1 MEALQEALINLL
13 VVVIGLVATFVGQK
27 GYSYLNNKGILKEIE
42 AKQKYVNIVVN
53 AIQQTYKEANGE
65 EKLGEAKTQLVDF
78 FNANG
83 IKFTDVELNS
93 LIEAAVKGVKDGA
106 KKVSMEEVIA
116 QKVALDKQS
125 CQWVIR

>member
-1 MEALQEALINLL
+1 MEALQEALINFL

-106 KKVSMEEVIA
+106 KKVSMEEVVA
-116 QKVALDKQS
+116 QKVALDK
-125 CQWVIR
+125 

>member
-1 MEALQEALINLL
+1 MEALQEALINFL
-13 VVVIGLVATFVGQK
+13 VVIIGLVATFVGQK

-83 IKFTDVELNS
+83 IKFTDIELNS
-93 LIEAAVKGVKDGA
+93 LIESAVKGVKDGA
-106 KKVSMEEVIA
+106 KKVSMEEAIA
-116 QKVALDKQS
+116 QKVALDK
-125 CQWVIR
+125 

>member
-1 MEALQEALINLL
+1 MEELQEALINFL

-65 EKLGEAKTQLVDF
+65 EKLDEAKTQLVDF
-78 FNANG
+78 FNTNG

-93 LIEAAVKGVKDGA
+93 LIEAAVKCVKDGA

-116 QKVALDKQS
+116 QKVALDK
-125 CQWVIR
+125 

>member
-93 LIEAAVKGVKDGA
+93 LIEAAVKGVKDGV
-106 KKVSMEEVIA
+106 KKFSIEEAIA
-116 QKVALDKQS
+116 QKVALDK
-125 CQWVIR
+125 

>member
-1 MEALQEALINLL
+1 MEALQEALINFL

-93 LIEAAVKGVKDGA
+93 LIEAAVKGVKDGV

-116 QKVALDKQS
+116 QKVALDK
-125 CQWVIR
+125 

>member
-1 MEALQEALINLL
+1 MEALQEALINFL

-78 FNANG
+78 FNTNG

-93 LIEAAVKGVKDGA
+93 LIESAVKGVKDGA
-106 KKVSMEEVIA
+106 KKFSIEEAIA
-116 QKVALDKQS
+116 QKVALDK
-125 CQWVIR
+125 

>member
-1 MEALQEALINLL
+1 MEALQESLINLL

-78 FNANG
+78 FNSNG

-116 QKVALDKQS
+116 QKVALDK
-125 CQWVIR
+125 

>member
-1 MEALQEALINLL
+1 MQALQEALINFL

-83 IKFTDVELNS
+83 IKFTDIELNS
-93 LIEAAVKGVKDGA
+93 LIESAVKGVKDGA
-106 KKVSMEEVIA
+106 KKVSMEEAIA
-116 QKVALDKQS
+116 QKVALDK
-125 CQWVIR
+125 

>member
-1 MEALQEALINLL
+1 MEALQEALVNLL

-83 IKFTDVELNS
+83 IKFTDIELNS
-93 LIEAAVKGVKDGA
+93 LIESAVKGVKDGS
-106 KKVSMEEVIA
+106 KKFSIEEVVA
-116 QKVALDKQS
+116 QKVALDK
-125 CQWVIR
+125 

>member
-1 MEALQEALINLL
+1 MMEALQEALINFL

-106 KKVSMEEVIA
+106 KKVSIEEAIA
-116 QKVALDKQS
+116 QKVALDK
-125 CQWVIR
+125 

>member
-1 MEALQEALINLL
+1 MMEALREALINLL

-27 GYSYLNNKGILKEIE
+27 GYSYLNNKGVLKEIE

-93 LIEAAVKGVKDGA
+93 LIESAVKGVKDGA

-116 QKVALDKQS
+116 QKVALDK
-125 CQWVIR
+125 

>member
-93 LIEAAVKGVKDGA
+93 LIESAVKGVKDGV
-106 KKVSMEEVIA
+106 KKFSIEETIA
-116 QKVALDKQS
+116 QKVALDK
-125 CQWVIR
+125 

>member
-1 MEALQEALINLL
+1 MEALQEALINFL

-116 QKVALDKQS
+116 KKVALDK
-125 CQWVIR
+125 

>member
-1 MEALQEALINLL
+1 MEALQEALINFL

-106 KKVSMEEVIA
+106 KKFSIEEAIA
-116 QKVALDKQS
+116 QKVALDK
-125 CQWVIR
+125 

>member
-65 EKLGEAKTQLVDF
+65 DKLGEAKTQLVDF

-116 QKVALDKQS
+116 QKVALDK
-125 CQWVIR
+125 

>member
-1 MEALQEALINLL
+1 MEALQEALINFL

-53 AIQQTYKEANGE
+53 AVQQTYKEANGE

-93 LIEAAVKGVKDGA
+93 LIEAAVKGVKDGV

-116 QKVALDKQS
+116 QKVALDK
-125 CQWVIR
+125 

>member
-1 MEALQEALINLL
+1 MEALQEALINFL

-53 AIQQTYKEANGE
+53 AVQQTYKEANGE

-106 KKVSMEEVIA
+106 KKVSMEEVIS
-116 QKVALDKQS
+116 QKVALDK
-125 CQWVIR
+125 

>member
-1 MEALQEALINLL
+1 MMEALQEALINLL

-93 LIEAAVKGVKDGA
+93 LIESAVKGVKDGT
-106 KKVSMEEVIA
+106 KKVSMEEVVA
-116 QKVALDKQS
+116 QKVALDK
-125 CQWVIR
+125 

>member
-1 MEALQEALINLL
+1 MMEALQEALINLL

-116 QKVALDKQS
+116 QKVALDK
-125 CQWVIR
+125 

>member
-1 MEALQEALINLL
+1 MEALQEALINFL

-78 FNANG
+78 F
-83 IKFTDVELNS
+83 LS
-93 LIEAAVKGVKDGA
+93 LYTSPSPRDATLSRMPSSA
-106 KKVSMEEVIA
+106 
-116 QKVALDKQS
+116 
-125 CQWVIR
+125 

>member
-116 QKVALDKQS
+116 KKVALDK
-125 CQWVIR
+125 

>member
-27 GYSYLNNKGILKEIE
+27 WYSYLNNKGILKEIE

-93 LIEAAVKGVKDGA
+93 LIESAVKGVKDGA
-106 KKVSMEEVIA
+106 KKFSIEETIA
-116 QKVALDKQS
+116 QKVALDK
-125 CQWVIR
+125 

>member
-1 MEALQEALINLL
+1 MEALQEALINFL
-13 VVVIGLVATFVGQK
+13 VVIIGLVATFVGQK

-93 LIEAAVKGVKDGA
+93 LIESAVKGVKDGS

-116 QKVALDKQS
+116 QKVALDK
-125 CQWVIR
+125 

>member
-83 IKFTDVELNS
+83 IKFTDIELNS
-93 LIEAAVKGVKDGA
+93 LIESTVKGVKDGA

-116 QKVALDKQS
+116 QKVALDK
-125 CQWVIR
+125 

>member
-1 MEALQEALINLL
+1 MEALQEALINFL

-27 GYSYLNNKGILKEIE
+27 EYSYLNNKGILKEIE

-53 AIQQTYKEANGE
+53 AIQLTYKEANGE

-116 QKVALDKQS
+116 QKVALDK
-125 CQWVIR
+125 

>member
-27 GYSYLNNKGILKEIE
+27 GYSYLNNKVILKEIE

-93 LIEAAVKGVKDGA
+93 LIEAAVKGVKDGT

-116 QKVALDKQS
+116 QKVALDK
-125 CQWVIR
+125 

>member
-106 KKVSMEEVIA
+106 KKVSMEEAIA
-116 QKVALDKQS
+116 QKVALDK
-125 CQWVIR
+125 

>member
-93 LIEAAVKGVKDGA
+93 LIESAVKGVKDGT
-106 KKVSMEEVIA
+106 KKVSMEEVVA
-116 QKVALDKQS
+116 QKVALDK
-125 CQWVIR
+125 

>member
-1 MEALQEALINLL
+1 MEALQEALINFL

-83 IKFTDVELNS
+83 IKFTDIELNS
-93 LIEAAVKGVKDGA
+93 LIESAVKGVKDGA

-116 QKVALDKQS
+116 QKVALDK
-125 CQWVIR
+125 

>member
-1 MEALQEALINLL
+1 MEALQEALINFL

-93 LIEAAVKGVKDGA
+93 LIEAAVKGVKDRA

-116 QKVALDKQS
+116 QKVALDK
-125 CQWVIR
+125 

>member
-1 MEALQEALINLL
+1 MMEALQEALINLL

-106 KKVSMEEVIA
+106 KKVSIEEAIA
-116 QKVALDKQS
+116 QKVALDK
-125 CQWVIR
+125 

>member
-1 MEALQEALINLL
+1 MMEALQEALINLL

-65 EKLGEAKTQLVDF
+65 EKLGEAKTQLVDL

-125 CQWVIR
+125 CQ

>member
-1 MEALQEALINLL
+1 MMEALQEALINLL

-93 LIEAAVKGVKDGA
+93 LIESAVKGVKDGT

-116 QKVALDKQS
+116 QKVALDK
-125 CQWVIR
+125 

>member
-1 MEALQEALINLL
+1 MEALQEALINFL

-93 LIEAAVKGVKDGA
+93 LIESAVKGVKDGA

-116 QKVALDKQS
+116 QKVALDK
-125 CQWVIR
+125 

>member
-1 MEALQEALINLL
+1 MMEALQEALINLL

-83 IKFTDVELNS
+83 IKFTDTELNS
-93 LIEAAVKGVKDGA
+93 LIESAVKGVKDGA
-106 KKVSMEEVIA
+106 KKVSMEEAIA
-116 QKVALDKQS
+116 QKVALDK
-125 CQWVIR
+125 

>member
-1 MEALQEALINLL
+1 MEALQEALVNLL

-65 EKLGEAKTQLVDF
+65 EKLGAAKTQLVDF

-83 IKFTDVELNS
+83 IKFTDVELHS
-93 LIEAAVKGVKDGA
+93 LIESAVKGVKDGA

-116 QKVALDKQS
+116 QKVALDK
-125 CQWVIR
+125 

>member
-1 MEALQEALINLL
+1 MEALQEALINFL
-13 VVVIGLVATFVGQK
+13 VVIIGLVATFVGQK

-78 FNANG
+78 FNSNG

-116 QKVALDKQS
+116 QKVALDK
-125 CQWVIR
+125 

>member
-93 LIEAAVKGVKDGA
+93 LIEAAVKGVKDGT

-116 QKVALDKQS
+116 QKVALDK
-125 CQWVIR
+125 

>member
-1 MEALQEALINLL
+1 MEALQEALINFL

-106 KKVSMEEVIA
+106 KKVSTEEAIA
-116 QKVALDKQS
+116 QKVALDK
-125 CQWVIR
+125 

>member
-93 LIEAAVKGVKDGA
+93 LIESAVKGVKDGA
-106 KKVSMEEVIA
+106 RIESSVEQTADALITKVS
-116 QKVALDKQS
+116 QTD
-125 CQWVIR
+125 